1 MNHTLAL
8 YKDKEHRQLL
18 TRILASCVASIA
30 CPVMEMYEGDKFSF
44 VILTGAYVL
53 FPLSFFVLSLSL
65 WIAVAAGQLSRT
77 EAWGWLSVPYSLGFP
92 LAFMAFRLTVVFHA
106 IAPFLL
112 VWFVTSLSS
121 AVWIL
126 STVFCVTVFRGEGVT
141 VPKKVM
147 FGLAS
152 FELFIS
158 IIWAVS
164 NK

>member
-1 MNHTLAL
+1 
-8 YKDKEHRQLL
+8 
-18 TRILASCVASIA
+18 
-30 CPVMEMYEGDKFSF
+30 
-44 VILTGAYVL
+44 LTGGYLL
-53 FPLSFFVLSLSL
+53 FPLSFSALSLSL
-65 WIAVAAGQLSRT
+65 WNAVVVGRLSRT
-77 EAWGWLSVPYSLGFP
+77 EAWWWLSVPYSLGLP

-121 AVWIL
+121 SVWIL
-126 STVFCVTVFRGEGVT
+126 STLFCVTVFRGEGFT

-152 FELFIS
+152 FGLFIS
-158 IIWAVS
+158 IVWLVS